1 MIVTFLIVLNH
12 RHHHV
17 QHHMTIKVCEALL
30 DAGADAAAQSGEEC
44 SVLHYLVQV
53 AFDPD
58 LDHHHHC
65 HGDGADDDQ

>member
-1 MIVTFLIVLNH
+1 MKF
-12 RHHHV
+12 
-17 QHHMTIKVCEALL
+17 KVCEALL

-58 LDHHHHC
+58 LDDDHHC

>member
-17 QHHMTIKVCEALL
+17 HHQMKFKVCEALL

-53 AFDPD
+53 PFGPD
-58 LDHHHHC
+58 LNVDIDHH
-65 HGDGADDDQ
+65 GGGADDDQ

>member
-17 QHHMTIKVCEALL
+17 HHQMKFKVCEALL

-53 AFDPD
+53 AFDED
-58 LDHHHHC
+58 LD
-65 HGDGADDDQ
+65 DIDYDQDHE

>member
-1 MIVTFLIVLNH
+1 MKF
-12 RHHHV
+12 
-17 QHHMTIKVCEALL
+17 KVCEALL